1 MQAGLFGVCRVGLF
15 ASPVILRW
23 GGRVGDPVTFLA
35 AFPSI
40 LAAIKVGTDGM
51 RITLDVPESEMAQ
64 AVRLLTMRDAVL
76 KVTVEVLP
84 EQSIGKQ
91 ERKASRDFTILDT

>member
-1 MQAGLFGVCRVGLF
+1 M
-15 ASPVILRW
+15 
-23 GGRVGDPVTFLA
+23 GGMGDAVTFLA

-64 AVRLLTMRDAVL
+64 AVKLLTMRDTVL
-76 KVTVEVLP
+76 RVTVEALDDRS
-84 EQSIGKQ
+84 EAGKP
-91 ERKASRDFTILDT
+91 KKVHF